1 MIPVRF
7 VFGEGNNFTINTSAT
22 DIAVAVSRGVTVFP
36 LPISSQRVGVD
47 TNLPQVTM
55 NISGLL
61 EDDDD
66 AGVVQS
72 PRLAY
77 TEIITS
83 NWVSQTTDSG
93 VTNLLGGKSIRFL
106 PMYWRVG
113 GGNPRGGKA
122 TRIHLDFNS
131 TVSNRAGGSAVPT
144 VSTDVRKAWAENGNV
159 HINVPVGNVEAGAT
173 NGNPAST
180 LALIIKDAL
189 ELTTVIIGGNS
200 HFGVPGAKRVAD
212 AFTVTTSQHA
222 NGQQTVR
229 IEDKFQS
236 EIYSVTPQDPD
247 FRNAFSPSILS
258 TGLPSRYSFGKSA
271 GDKAQDL
278 LGLIS
283 NSRKESDL
291 LRGIQ
296 IPYHSLVQSNDI
308 TPVVRNLFLT
318 YGKLTPAEKD
328 SRNNSRP
335 ATLPMRVSNTVGEDE
350 NGRSTGLLANLV
362 DGLADY
368 FGEAWATLAGKSAV
382 GNQGGLSV
390 VPTKLHIKKEG
401 ADGTYRYDLQLMS
414 ADHVIGV

>member
-7 VFGEGNNFTINTSAT
+7 VFGEGNNLTINTSAT

-83 NWVSQTTDSG
+83 NWVSQTSTIAATA
-93 VTNLLGGKSIRFL
+93 VLAGKSIRFM

-113 GGNPRGGKA
+113 GGNPRGGRA
-122 TRIHLDFNS
+122 TRIYLDFNS

-144 VSTDVRKAWAENGNV
+144 VVGTKQWAELGDV
-159 HINVPVGNVEAGAT
+159 HIDVPIGNVEAGAT

-189 ELTTVIIGGNS
+189 ELTTNITANH
-200 HFGVPGAKRVAD
+200 HFGVPGARRVAD

-222 NGQQTVR
+222 NGQQIVR

-236 EIYSVTPQDPD
+236 EFYSVTPQDPD
-247 FRNAFSPSILS
+247 FRNAFSSSILS
-258 TGLPSRYSFGKSA
+258 SGLPSRYSFGKSA

-318 YGKLTPAEKD
+318 YGKLTPAEKG
-328 SRNNSRP
+328 SRNNFRP
-335 ATLPMRVSNTVGEDE
+335 ATLPMGVSNIVGEDE
-350 NGRSTGLLANLV
+350 GGRSTGLLANLV
-362 DGLADY
+362 DGLVDY

>member
-1 MIPVRF
+1 M
-7 VFGEGNNFTINTSAT
+7 
-22 DIAVAVSRGVTVFP
+22 
-36 LPISSQRVGVD
+36 SSQRVGVD

-83 NWVSQTTDSG
+83 NWVSQTSTIA
-93 VTNLLGGKSIRFL
+93 VTAVLAGKSIRFH
-106 PMYWRVG
+106 PAYWWDRNGSPSGRPAYIVL
-113 GGNPRGGKA
+113 N
-122 TRIHLDFNS
+122 FNS
-131 TVSNRAGGSAVPT
+131 NTSNRAGGSGAPT
-144 VSTDVRKAWAENGNV
+144 VVGTKQFAELGDV
-159 HINVPVGNVEAGAT
+159 HIDVPVGNVEAGAT

-189 ELTTVIIGGNS
+189 ELTTNITAKG
-200 HFGVPGAKRVAD
+200 HFGVPGARRVAD

-222 NGQQTVR
+222 NGQQIVR
-229 IEDKFQS
+229 IEDKFQY
-236 EIYSVTPQDPD
+236 ENKQWTPRDPD

-283 NSRKESDL
+283 NSRKQSDL

-335 ATLPMRVSNTVGEDE
+335 ATLPMRISNTVSEDE
-350 NGRSTGLLANLV
+350 DGRSTGLLANLV
-362 DGLADY
+362 DGLVDY

-382 GNQGGLSV
+382 GNEGGLSV

>member
-77 TEIITS
+77 REIITS
-83 NWVSQTTDSG
+83 NWVASTIEAG
-93 VTNLLGGKSIRFL
+93 PATNLLAGKSIRFL
-106 PMYWRVG
+106 PMYWRS
-113 GGNPRGGKA
+113 NAPRGRF
-122 TRIHLDFNS
+122 TFIVLDFNS

-159 HINVPVGNVEAGAT
+159 HIDVPIGNVEAGAT

-189 ELTTVIIGGNS
+189 ELTTVIIGGNG
-200 HFGVPGAKRVAD
+200 HFGVPGAQRVAD

-222 NGQQTVR
+222 NGQQIVR
-229 IEDKFQS
+229 IEDKFQN
-236 EIYSVTPQDPD
+236 ENDARTPLDPD

-362 DGLADY
+362 DGLTDY

>member
-77 TEIITS
+77 REIITS

-106 PMYWRVG
+106 PMYWR
-113 GGNPRGGKA
+113 NNSPRGNF
-122 TRIHLDFNS
+122 TFIVLDFNS

-144 VSTDVRKAWAENGNV
+144 VSTDVKKAWAENGNV

-189 ELTTVIIGGNS
+189 ELTTNITANG

-222 NGQQTVR
+222 NGQQIVR
-229 IEDKFQS
+229 IEDKFQN
-236 EIYSVTPQDPD
+236 ENYARTPLDPD
-247 FRNAFSPSILS
+247 FNNDFSPSILS
-258 TGLPSRYSFGKSA
+258 SGLPSRYSFGKSA

-350 NGRSTGLLANLV
+350 DGRSTGLLSNLV
-362 DGLADY
+362 DGLIDY

>member
-7 VFGEGNNFTINTSAT
+7 VFGEANNFTINTSAT

-36 LPISSQRVGVD
+36 LPMSSQRVGVD

-77 TEIITS
+77 REIITS
-83 NWVSQTTDSG
+83 NWVASTIEVG
-93 VTNLLGGKSIRFL
+93 PATNLLAGKSIRFL
-106 PMYWRVG
+106 PMYWR
-113 GGNPRGGKA
+113 NNSPRGRF
-122 TRIHLDFNS
+122 TFIVLDFNS

-159 HINVPVGNVEAGAT
+159 HIDVPIGNVEAGAT

-222 NGQQTVR
+222 NGQQIVR
-229 IEDKFQS
+229 IEDKFQN
-236 EIYSVTPQDPD
+236 ENYARTPLDPD
-247 FRNAFSPSILS
+247 FRNAFSPSTLS

-318 YGKLTPAEKD
+318 YGKLTPAEKG
-328 SRNNSRP
+328 SRNNFRP

-350 NGRSTGLLANLV
+350 GGRSTGLLANLV
-362 DGLADY
+362 DGLWDY

>member
-83 NWVSQTTDSG
+83 NWVSQTSTIA
-93 VTNLLGGKSIRFL
+93 VTAVLAGKSIRFH
-106 PMYWRVG
+106 PAYWWDRDGSPSGRPAYIV
-113 GGNPRGGKA
+113 
-122 TRIHLDFNS
+122 LDFNS
-131 TVSNRAGGSAVPT
+131 TISNRAGGSTSPT
-144 VSTDVRKAWAENGNV
+144 VNTSKRWAELGDV
-159 HINVPVGNVEAGAT
+159 HIDVPVGNVEAGAT

-189 ELTTVIIGGNS
+189 ELTTTITANG

-222 NGQQTVR
+222 NGQQIVR
-229 IEDKFQS
+229 IEDKFQY
-236 EIYSVTPQDPD
+236 EDRQWTPRDPD
-247 FRNAFSPSILS
+247 FNNDFSPSILS

-335 ATLPMRVSNTVGEDE
+335 ATLPMRVSNTVSEDDD
-350 NGRSTGLLANLV
+350 GRSTGLLANLV
-362 DGLADY
+362 DGLIDY

>member
-7 VFGEGNNFTINTSAT
+7 VFGEGNNLTINTSAT

-83 NWVSQTTDSG
+83 NWVSQTSTIAATA
-93 VTNLLGGKSIRFL
+93 VLAGKSIRFM

-113 GGNPRGGKA
+113 RGGPRGGRA
-122 TRIHLDFNS
+122 TRIYLDFNS

-144 VSTDVRKAWAENGNV
+144 VVGTKQWAELGDV
-159 HINVPVGNVEAGAT
+159 HIDVPIGNVEAGAT

-189 ELTTVIIGGNS
+189 ELTTNITANG

-222 NGQQTVR
+222 NGQQIVR
-229 IEDKFQS
+229 IEDKFQN
-236 EIYSVTPQDPD
+236 ENYARTPLDPD
-247 FRNAFSPSILS
+247 FNNDFSPSILS
-258 TGLPSRYSFGKSA
+258 SGLPSRYSFGKSA

-350 NGRSTGLLANLV
+350 DGRSTGLLSNLV
-362 DGLADY
+362 DGLIDY